1 MEIAEKI
8 ERLKK
13 ERNAVILAHNYELPE
28 VQDCAD
34 FVGDSLELSVK
45 AANTDAE
52 VIVFC
57 GVHFMAETAKILSP
71 EKTVLLPDQD
81 AGCPM
86 ADMITA
92 DQLRSLKAEHPRA
105 KVVCYVNTTAA
116 VKAECDLCCT
126 SANAVK
132 MVAEVFKDEKE
143 IIFVPDQYLAAFAS
157 EKSGRKL
164 IVWNGFCPVHA
175 AILSEDIKKARAL
188 HPKALVM
195 VHPECRPEVTALADA
210 TLSTGGMSRYAH
222 ETDAKE
228 IIVGT
233 ETGIIHKLKKE
244 NPDKDFFAVS
254 ESFICADMKRTTLE
268 KVLFSLEN
276 MVNAIQIPEET
287 AARARAGIEKM
298 LNAGR

>member
-1 MEIAEKI
+1 VEIFEKI

-34 FVGDSLELSVK
+34 FVGDSLELSLK
-45 AANTDAE
+45 AAQTDADM
-52 VIVFC
+52 IVFC

-71 EKTVLLPDQD
+71 QKTVLLPAKD

-86 ADMITA
+86 ANMIDA
-92 DQLRSLKAEHPRA
+92 RQLRLLKAEHPRA
-105 KVVCYVNTTAA
+105 KVVCYVNTTAE

-132 MVAEVFKDEKE
+132 MVGEVLRDAEE
-143 IIFVPDQYLAAFAS
+143 IIFVPDQYLAAFVA
-157 EKSGRKL
+157 EKTGREL
-164 IVWNGFCPVHA
+164 IVWNGYCPVHA
-175 AILSEDIKKARAL
+175 AVLSGEIKNARTL
-188 HPKALVM
+188 HPTAAVV

-210 TLSTGGMSRYAH
+210 TLSTGGMSRYAR
-222 ETDAKE
+222 ETKAKE

-244 NPDKDFFAVS
+244 NPEKDFFAVS
-254 ESFICADMKRTTLE
+254 ESFICADMKKTTLQ

-276 MVNAIQIPEET
+276 IVNEIIIPEEISL
-287 AARARAGIEKM
+287 RARAGIQRM
-298 LNAGR
+298 LDAGR

>member
-1 MEIAEKI
+1 MEVLEKI

-45 AANTDAE
+45 AASTDAKI
-52 VIVFC
+52 IVFC

-71 EKTVLLPDQD
+71 EKTVLLPDKD

-105 KVVCYVNTTAA
+105 KAICYVNTTAA

-132 MVAEVFKDEKE
+132 MVGDVLKDEQE

-157 EKSGRKL
+157 EKTGRKM

-175 AILSEDIKKARAL
+175 VIRAEDIKKARAL
-188 HPKALVM
+188 HPNAAVM

-210 TLSTGGMSRYAH
+210 VLSTGGMGRYAR
-222 ETDAKE
+222 ETQVKE

-233 ETGIIHKLKKE
+233 EIGIIHKLKKE
-244 NPDKDFFAVS
+244 NPDKEFFALS
-254 ESFICADMKRTTLE
+254 ESFICADMKKTTLE
-268 KVLFSLEN
+268 KVLFSLEHR
-276 MVNAIQIPEET
+276 VNVIHIPEET

-298 LNAGR
+298 INASR

>member
-1 MEIAEKI
+1 MEIVEKI
-8 ERLKK
+8 EQLKK

-34 FVGDSLELSVK
+34 FVGDSLELSMK
-45 AANTDAE
+45 AADTDAE

-71 EKTVLLPDQD
+71 QKTVLLPEKD

-92 DQLRSLKAEHPRA
+92 DQLRSLKVEHPRA
-105 KVVCYVNTTAA
+105 KAVCYVNTTAA

-132 MVAEVFKDEKE
+132 MVAEVLKDEPE
-143 IIFVPDQYLAAFAS
+143 IIFVPDQYLAAFVS
-157 EKSGRKL
+157 GQTGRKM

-175 AILSEDIKKARAL
+175 AIRAEDIIKARAL
-188 HPKALVM
+188 HPKAVVM

-210 TLSTGGMSRYAH
+210 VLSTGGMSRYAR
-222 ETDAKE
+222 ETEAKE

-244 NPDKDFFAVS
+244 NPGKQFFAVS
-254 ESFICADMKRTTLE
+254 ESFICADMKKTTLD

-276 MVNAIQIPEET
+276 MVSVIQIPEET
-287 AARARAGIEKM
+287 AARARTGIERM
-298 LNAGR
+298 LGAGK